1 MKKVSTNFPIPGK
14 SIKRDKDLYGY
25 VDKTTKSIAKKISEK
40 INSAQA
46 DEGGLVFI
54 DGPVC
59 SGKTLVGMHLIE
71 TLSGT
76 RRRAVPIQPRVDRPD
91 VPEGKLFSRSGYEI
105 KAISYNS
112 KKEIEK
118 IFHNYDV
125 VIIDEVQFTPAA
137 LQSYLLKEIRL
148 FTARGGWVAVLALLY
163 TSLGTEFLIS
173 TVLKE
178 EAIMTFELKAT
189 CQMCGRRNAR
199 LDQRL
204 VNNKPAPASSPDLM
218 PPSEKVVYE
227 PRCADCYVVVGD

>member
-1 MKKVSTNFPIPGK
+1 MRKIAASFSLPGK
-14 SIKRDKDLYGY
+14 TIKRNKDIYGY
-25 VDKTTKSIAKKISEK
+25 VDKTAKSTAKKISEK

-71 TLSGT
+71 ALSGSE
-76 RRRAVPIQPRVDRPD
+76 RKVVAIQPKVDRPD
-91 VPEGKLFSRSGYEI
+91 VPEGKLFSRSGYEV

-112 KKEIEK
+112 KKEVEK
-118 IFHNYDV
+118 IFHDYDV
-125 VIIDEVQFTPAA
+125 VIIDEVQFTPAT

-148 FTARGGWVAVLALLY
+148 FTARGGWVVALALLY

-178 EAIMTFELKAT
+178 EASMIFELKAT

-218 PPSEKVVYE
+218 PPSEKVAYE